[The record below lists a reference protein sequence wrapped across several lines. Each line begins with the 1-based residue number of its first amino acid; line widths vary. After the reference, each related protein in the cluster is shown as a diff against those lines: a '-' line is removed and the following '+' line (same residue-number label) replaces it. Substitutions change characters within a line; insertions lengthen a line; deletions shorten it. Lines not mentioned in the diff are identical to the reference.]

1 MGSTRQGEFSQR
13 PCCEHDAGTGSLP
26 VPDLNFWSLAT
37 PPDTEH
43 ESSGAGQGPTV
54 QVHTGARPTDPANT
68 FHDIEVTEP

>member
-37 PPDTEH
+37 PPT
-43 ESSGAGQGPTV
+43 QGISPAALDKV
-54 QVHTGARPTDPANT
+54 Q
-68 FHDIEVTEP
+68 